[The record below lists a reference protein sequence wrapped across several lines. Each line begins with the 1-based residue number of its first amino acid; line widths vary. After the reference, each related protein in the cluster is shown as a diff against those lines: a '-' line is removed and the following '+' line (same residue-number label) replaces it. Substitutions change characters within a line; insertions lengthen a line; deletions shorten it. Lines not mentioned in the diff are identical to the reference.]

1 MKPKNVHV
9 GVYQDQEDEVRVW
22 CVSFTLK
29 GATIKKNGKVSEA
42 LRKRMEENIRKFLE
56 SVDFPELK

>member
-1 MKPKNVHV
+1 MKPKDIHV
-9 GVYQDQEDEVRVW
+9 SLYQSGDDEVRVW

-29 GATIKKNGKVSEA
+29 GSIKKDGKPNEA
-42 LRKRMEENIRKFLE
+42 LRKRMESAIAKFLE